1 MPPFSWSTLIGLV
14 AERKI
19 VPVIGQDLLQVA
31 TPLGEMPLYRFIALR
46 VAEALE
52 IDPPA
57 PDTPTPLHAVA
68 TMYLEKGG
76 GWQDIYSTVNE
87 VTDGAVSSIEP
98 PAALLDLAAIEP
110 FSLFV
115 TTTFDPLLERAL
127 NRVRY
132 GGKDDTRV
140 IAFTPTQ
147 TKDLP
152 DRTYDSSTACVFHL
166 FGRSSTS
173 PDYAVTE
180 EDILEFMNLLQSDVK
195 RPQNLF
201 RELAQRDLLI
211 IGNSFSDWV
220 GRFFI
225 RVTRQERVWITET
238 RINSYVADDT
248 VRKDRFFDRSKNVKV
263 YDGTP
268 AQFVAELRRRWSER
282 VERDR
287 KTSAQPA
294 IERVPGSVFI
304 SYASEDRPLAKA
316 VADALAAA
324 NIDVWFDR
332 TDLEG
337 GDDYARKIAG
347 AIDRCAVF

>member
-248 VRKDRFFDRSKNVKV
+248 VRKLKGEGRPRV
-263 YDGTP
+263 P
-268 AQFVAELRRRWSER
+268 AAERAEVLAALADVDAVVIFPEPDVRALVRELRPDFHAKGTDYTAES
-282 VERDR
+282 VPERD
-287 KTSAQPA
+287 
-294 IERVPGSVFI
+294 EV
-304 SYASEDRPLAKA
+304 
-316 VADALAAA
+316 AA
-324 NIDVWFDR
+324 NGGRVVIVGDAKDHSS
-332 TDLEG
+332 TDLLKT
-337 GDDYARKIAG
+337 ALPKK
-347 AIDRCAVF
+347 